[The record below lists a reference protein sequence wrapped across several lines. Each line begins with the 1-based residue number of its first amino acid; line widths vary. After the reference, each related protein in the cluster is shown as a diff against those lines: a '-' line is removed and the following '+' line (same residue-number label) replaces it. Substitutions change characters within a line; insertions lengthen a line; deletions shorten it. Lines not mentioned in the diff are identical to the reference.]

1 MQRML
6 HNQNTDLPKPR
17 TGGLE
22 LCPCPLDNDLIH
34 GIFVLDGKTP
44 MKISV

>member
-6 HNQNTDLPKPR
+6 HNQNTDLLKSR

-22 LCPCPLDNDLIH
+22 LCPCLLEHDLIH
-34 GIFVLDGKTP
+34 GIFVLDGNTP
-44 MKISV
+44 MKILV